1 MQSGITLDT
10 QVKIYLKQSGDQS
23 DWFACRSEDILQ
35 QNFAFEFQGRS
46 SPPTPPR
53 HRRQLPTR
61 PVSQMILPGGGYMKG
76 MQGTPG
82 MSPLVSGLTLLG
94 SDSPALDKV
103 SGGSPVVRRRAPG
116 RPSGT
121 NVETVAV
128 NVRASM
134 FVPSSFSESTFSSTT
149 STFGHG
155 PKSKA

>member
-1 MQSGITLDT
+1 MALGTRMDCT
-10 QVKIYLKQSGDQS
+10 P
-23 DWFACRSEDILQ
+23 SEIFSSFL
-35 QNFAFEFQGRS
+35 FLTQGRS

-61 PVSQMILPGGGYMKG
+61 PVSQMILPGGGLPKG
-76 MQGTPG
+76 FHGLPG
-82 MSPLVSGLTLLG
+82 MSPLVSGLTLFG
-94 SDSPALDKV
+94 SETPSVDKAP
-103 SGGSPVVRRRAPG
+103 GGSPSVVRRRAPT

-134 FVPSSFSESTFSSTT
+134 FVPATVSESTFSSMT

-155 PKSKA
+155 PKSKT